1 MPRIVTKRKGRL
13 STQIRAERAAI
24 QRFRKGQWFDPFGW
38 VQGTLPEKMVYA
50 ELSRRNIRFAFQ
62 NEIAFVIPEIDFNK
76 TYRPDIAIPDL
87 KIIIEVQGSYWH
99 STDEAIENDAY
110 KFAIYQTLGW
120 KVLVWWDYEIT
131 TRLQDLFAAEPLLGL
146 KSPQLHY
153 QAPTEYV
160 YTKKR
165 TIDDSKGIRTLNY
178 RRGQRMQYK
187 KAAPRVKIKQTKGR
201 QPNGLY

>member
-1 MPRIVTKRKGRL
+1 MPRITVQRKGRL
-13 STQIRAERAAI
+13 STEERARRAGLS
-24 QRFRKGQWFDPFGW
+24 RFRKGQWVDPFPW

-50 ELSRRNIRFAFQ
+50 ELSKRGIRFAFQ
-62 NEIAFVIPEIDFNK
+62 NEIRFQIPEIDFNK
-76 TYRPDIAIPDL
+76 VYRPDIAIPSM

-120 KVLVWWDYEIT
+120 KVLVWWDYEIVS
-131 TRLQDLFAAEPLLGL
+131 RLQELIAAEPALQGQVPLRVNT
-146 KSPQLHY
+146 
-153 QAPTEYV
+153 ATTEYV

-178 RRGQRMQYK
+178 KRGQRKQYK
-187 KAAPRVKIKQTKGR
+187 KDAPRVKLKQTKGR
-201 QPNGLY
+201 KNGLF